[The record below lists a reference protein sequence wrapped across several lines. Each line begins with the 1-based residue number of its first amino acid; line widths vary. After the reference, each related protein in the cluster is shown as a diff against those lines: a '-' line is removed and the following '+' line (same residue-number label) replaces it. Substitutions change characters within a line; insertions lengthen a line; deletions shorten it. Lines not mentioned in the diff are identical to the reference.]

1 MIPLLSD
8 LSISVFII
16 KFEKKIKIII
26 VEPIFI
32 KIRFEKLNSKFIK
45 NTIANIYKL
54 LLCVKTWY
62 SNLKKERTKVIFFF
76 LKKENQNGI
85 RRKKYH
91 IQSPTPN

>member
-54 LLCVKTWY
+54 LLCVKT
-62 SNLKKERTKVIFFF
+62 
-76 LKKENQNGI
+76 
-85 RRKKYH
+85 
-91 IQSPTPN
+91 